1 MTGTRLFLTVSIVIT
16 CLMACDGPTTK
27 KSVETEKLSETD
39 TVPVRLELVT
49 TAVETPIEYYVPPDG
64 SHRVYITDV
73 KGKIWILD
81 KDSLLPRPFFDVY
94 DKLSLKEIQEGIGAV
109 AGVAFHP
116 VYSSNGKFYVCYNTA
131 STISGNT
138 CKLVVSEFTNKET
151 DQTCADVSTER
162 RVIEF
167 EGKNICAN
175 GSQIAFGPDG
185 YLYLSVGDDA
195 IGDSNYVYKAQDLK
209 YLNGKILRIDVNAA
223 PYAIPA
229 DNPFVSL
236 KDARP
241 EIWAYGFRKVWRF
254 TFDPD
259 NRQLF
264 GADVGEVKE
273 EEVDIVTKGG
283 NYGWPIVEGDSIFKN
298 DGVVHP
304 QFITPIHD
312 YVRTVGICIIGG
324 KFYQGSDIPE
334 LKDKYVFGDFNGSLF
349 VLVKTESGKWER
361 KILKVANKGEELFL
375 VCGFGS
381 DENNELIVMGLLNT
395 KTGQKG
401 AIYKIVKA

>member
-1 MTGTRLFLTVSIVIT
+1 MTGTPLFLTVCTMLT
-16 CLMACDGPTTK
+16 CLMACDGPTSR
-27 KSVETEKLSETD
+27 KSNITDQSAELD
-39 TVPVRLELVT
+39 TVPIRLELVT

-73 KGKIWILD
+73 KGKIWLLE
-81 KDSLLPRPFFDVY
+81 KDSLSPKPFFDIY
-94 DKLSLKEIQEGIGAV
+94 SQLTTQEMKDGIGAV

-116 VYSSNGKFYVCYNTA
+116 DYPSNGKFYVCYNTP
-131 STISGNT
+131 STFSSNT
-138 CKLVVSEFTNKET
+138 CKLVVSEFTNRKT
-151 DQTCADVSTER
+151 DQSCSDLGTER
-162 RVIEF
+162 RIIEF

-185 YLYLSVGDDA
+185 FLYISVGDDA
-195 IGDSNYVYKAQDLK
+195 IGDSNYIYKAQDLR
-209 YLNGKILRIDVNAA
+209 YLNGKILRIDVNAS

-229 DNPFVSL
+229 DNPFVSA

-254 TFDPD
+254 TFDPGS
-259 NRQLF
+259 RQLF

-273 EEVDIVTKGG
+273 EEVDIITPGG
-283 NYGWPIVEGDSIFKN
+283 NYGWPIAEGDSIFRN
-298 DGVVHP
+298 DGVEHP
-304 QFITPIHD
+304 QFISPIND

-324 KFYQGSDIPE
+324 KFYQGSEVPL

-375 VCGFGS
+375 VCGFGA